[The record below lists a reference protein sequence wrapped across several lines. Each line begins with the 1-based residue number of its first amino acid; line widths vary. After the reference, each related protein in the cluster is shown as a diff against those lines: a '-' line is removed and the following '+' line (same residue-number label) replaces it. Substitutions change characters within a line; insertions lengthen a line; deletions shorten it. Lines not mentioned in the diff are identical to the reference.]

1 MGTILWHRH
10 AEDIDGYW
18 GAPTSTIDWCEENYA
33 HSRYVAEFCNKSTFI
48 FLGNATTSLL
58 TVILCTGIALD
69 HMRRG
74 SRFRFVMA
82 YVWIAVTGVGSVLF
96 HSTLKYE
103 TQLLDEIP
111 MLFLISH
118 LFFCM

>member
-1 MGTILWHRH
+1 MQLVI
-10 AEDIDGYW
+10 
-18 GAPTSTIDWCEENYA
+18 TSRNSVTNFI
-33 HSRYVAEFCNKSTFI
+33 FI

-69 HMRRG
+69 HIRRG
-74 SRFRFVMA
+74 SRLRFVMA
-82 YVWIAVTGVGSVLF
+82 YAWIAVTGVGSVLF

-103 TQLLDEIP
+103 MQLLDEIP